1 MALRASSFHC
11 SSGKEWAV
19 MQKTPMKKLQLRPE
33 EKGVED
39 EVGSGRSA
47 H

>member
-1 MALRASSFHC
+1 
-11 SSGKEWAV
+11 

-33 EKGVED
+33 ENKGVED